1 MVVSEMAGEVNVRVK
16 SAEGFEVLVPRAI
29 SRYRV
34 LENGVEVAR
43 ASFGSRWRRVRRN
56 PQQVNWVLITD

>member
-1 MVVSEMAGEVNVRVK
+1 MAGHVDVRVRA
-16 SAEGFEVLVPRAI
+16 AEGFEVLVPRAI

-56 PQQVNWVLITD
+56 PDQVNWVLLPE